1 MPFEDFDATLGVP
14 LLWGFSEYLYPM
26 CPAKSV
32 EHAQALLGGLFSACA
47 ARMAWARASNSLAAA
62 PRGKQKGRG

>member
-14 LLWGFSEYLYPM
+14 LLWGFSEYLYFP

-32 EHAQALLGGLFSACA
+32 EHAQALLGGIVLGVRRANGLGASFHFSGRRA
-47 ARMAWARASNSLAAA
+47 A
-62 PRGKQKGRG
+62 